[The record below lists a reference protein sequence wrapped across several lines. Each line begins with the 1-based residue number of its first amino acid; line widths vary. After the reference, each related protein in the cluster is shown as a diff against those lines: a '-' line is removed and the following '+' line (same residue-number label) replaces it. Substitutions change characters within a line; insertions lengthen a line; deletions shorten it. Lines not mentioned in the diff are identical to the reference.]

1 MEKKICKNV
10 LEGKIFFLY
19 INVKLFLKVVFVNE
33 KK

>member
-19 INVKLFLKVVFVNE
+19 INVKLFLKVNE